1 MLIRAKM
8 THFWVLYLKNYLL
21 YGYFCEIPKKF
32 HVFHHL
38 SILNEK
44 LCSLAK
50 NEWKKHPF
58 THFFYREMKIFQIKR
73 LSAKKIDNDL
83 LGFLASKVA

>member
-1 MLIRAKM
+1 
-8 THFWVLYLKNYLL
+8 
-21 YGYFCEIPKKF
+21 
-32 HVFHHL
+32 
-38 SILNEK
+38 

-50 NEWKKHPF
+50 IEWKKHPF
-58 THFFYREMKIFQIKR
+58 THFFYRKMKIFQIKR